1 MSVKNKDEAVAITAE
16 TLEAAKQEAVT
27 QTAERMTSLLSE
39 FSQDVALAAFAEKLS
54 VADVKVQ
61 QYDKLKTRV
70 VELEA
75 EVAVLKLAKPAAEGE
90 KTPVEHEEAPEK
102 TNGVTLFEKSV
113 GDYKKA
119 GNSTRE
125 AFALAAADHPEIANK
140 MALGQK

>member
-1 MSVKNKDEAVAITAE
+1 
-16 TLEAAKQEAVT
+16 
-27 QTAERMTSLLSE
+27 
-39 FSQDVALAAFAEKLS
+39 LAAFADNLS

-75 EVAVLKLAKPAAEGE
+75 EVAGLKLGKPAAEGE

-113 GDYKKA
+113 ADYKKA
-119 GNSTRE
+119 GNGVRE